1 MPPFTAIA
9 LDRLIESGDS
19 KSVDKSSRYLKPPI
33 PPNSKLRRRNS
44 TSAAERKGNRPQISP
59 ALYATPDATPLP
71 DSTSFFPSSPYIVNH
86 KRRGPC
92 LSRSSSEIL
101 SRQITLEED
110 EWGQCANAPGCTL
123 VYLPFLFPPELSSNN
138 APHTFVRDIE
148 AELREIRSNLLIEI
162 EKRKKAEETL
172 NQMRC
177 KWQRISQEFAVAGL
191 ALPVDPVDATDDELV
206 KPVEEL
212 RQQESVARLVSLSVG
227 RGVARA
233 EMQMEMESQIKLK
246 NFEVARLLDRLHYY
260 KAVNQEMSQRNQEAI
275 EMARRDRQR
284 KKRRQKW
291 VWGSIAAAITLG
303 MTALA
308 WSYLPSGKASSASSA
323 RITQAPVSDDAITKT
338 ANCLSTSG
346 ENSGEKRTVVMELLA
361 LHISPTLA
369 RECFLTAS
377 NNNSCVFPRYVRNR
391 HGKSRFRFQARKGGS
406 RSWNPNKI
414 SRLDLIQQVLERNN
428 LIEDSQEEDE
438 DEDEISGDDS
448 SFLSLSEK
456 PDRNMALLDEYELE
470 ELDFTSPTNHRSGYV
485 AVLGKPNVG
494 KSTLA
499 NQMIGQKLSIVTDKP
514 QTTRHRVLGICSG
527 PEYQWYEKFTD
538 VDEVIPVSA
547 KYGHG
552 VDDIKDW
559 ILSKLPTGPP
569 YYPKM
574 ILYDTPGVIEKKM
587 HKLDSMMMKNVRSAA
602 LMLTVYLLLLMHIN
616 EVLEEGVGD
625 FKCTLPTLLV
635 LNKKDLIKPGE
646 IAKKLED
653 IVSEHPE
660 RFFVAEIVREKI
672 FMQYRNE
679 VPYACQVNVVS
690 YKTRP
695 NAKEFIQVEIVVEK
709 DSQKIILIGKGGKA
723 LKTLATA
730 ARLDIEDF
738 LQKKVFLEVEVKVKE
753 NWRQDEGLLRYY
765 GYGGQIRAL

>member
-1 MPPFTAIA
+1 
-9 LDRLIESGDS
+9 
-19 KSVDKSSRYLKPPI
+19 
-33 PPNSKLRRRNS
+33 
-44 TSAAERKGNRPQISP
+44 
-59 ALYATPDATPLP
+59 
-71 DSTSFFPSSPYIVNH
+71 
-86 KRRGPC
+86 
-92 LSRSSSEIL
+92 
-101 SRQITLEED
+101 
-110 EWGQCANAPGCTL
+110 
-123 VYLPFLFPPELSSNN
+123 
-138 APHTFVRDIE
+138 
-148 AELREIRSNLLIEI
+148 
-162 EKRKKAEETL
+162 
-172 NQMRC
+172 
-177 KWQRISQEFAVAGL
+177 
-191 ALPVDPVDATDDELV
+191 
-206 KPVEEL
+206 
-212 RQQESVARLVSLSVG
+212 
-227 RGVARA
+227 
-233 EMQMEMESQIKLK
+233 
-246 NFEVARLLDRLHYY
+246 
-260 KAVNQEMSQRNQEAI
+260 
-275 EMARRDRQR
+275 
-284 KKRRQKW
+284 
-291 VWGSIAAAITLG
+291 
-303 MTALA
+303 
-308 WSYLPSGKASSASSA
+308 
-323 RITQAPVSDDAITKT
+323 
-338 ANCLSTSG
+338 
-346 ENSGEKRTVVMELLA
+346 MELLA

-377 NNNSCVFPRYVRNR
+377 NSKSCVFPRYVRNR

-414 SRLDLIQQVLERNN
+414 SRIDLIQQVLERNN
-428 LIEDSQEEDE
+428 LIEDSQEE

-527 PEYQWYEKFTD
+527 PEYQMILYDTPGVIEKKMHKLDSMMMKNVRSAALNADCVLVIVDACKVPENINEVLEEGVGDFKCTLPTLLVLNKKDLIKPGEIAKKLEWYEKFTD

-569 YYPKM
+569 YYPK
-574 ILYDTPGVIEKKM
+574 
-587 HKLDSMMMKNVRSAA
+587 
-602 LMLTVYLLLLMHIN
+602 
-616 EVLEEGVGD
+616 
-625 FKCTLPTLLV
+625 
-635 LNKKDLIKPGE
+635 
-646 IAKKLED
+646 D

-660 RFFVAEIVREKI
+660 RFFVSEIVREKI

-723 LKTLATA
+723 LKTLVTA

>member
-1 MPPFTAIA
+1 
-9 LDRLIESGDS
+9 
-19 KSVDKSSRYLKPPI
+19 
-33 PPNSKLRRRNS
+33 
-44 TSAAERKGNRPQISP
+44 
-59 ALYATPDATPLP
+59 
-71 DSTSFFPSSPYIVNH
+71 
-86 KRRGPC
+86 
-92 LSRSSSEIL
+92 
-101 SRQITLEED
+101 
-110 EWGQCANAPGCTL
+110 
-123 VYLPFLFPPELSSNN
+123 
-138 APHTFVRDIE
+138 
-148 AELREIRSNLLIEI
+148 
-162 EKRKKAEETL
+162 
-172 NQMRC
+172 
-177 KWQRISQEFAVAGL
+177 
-191 ALPVDPVDATDDELV
+191 
-206 KPVEEL
+206 
-212 RQQESVARLVSLSVG
+212 
-227 RGVARA
+227 
-233 EMQMEMESQIKLK
+233 
-246 NFEVARLLDRLHYY
+246 
-260 KAVNQEMSQRNQEAI
+260 
-275 EMARRDRQR
+275 
-284 KKRRQKW
+284 
-291 VWGSIAAAITLG
+291 
-303 MTALA
+303 
-308 WSYLPSGKASSASSA
+308 
-323 RITQAPVSDDAITKT
+323 
-338 ANCLSTSG
+338 
-346 ENSGEKRTVVMELLA
+346 MELLA

-377 NNNSCVFPRYVRNR
+377 NSKSCVFPRYVRNR

-414 SRLDLIQQVLERNN
+414 SRIDLIQQVLERNN
-428 LIEDSQEEDE
+428 LIEDSQEE

-527 PEYQWYEKFTD
+527 PEYQMILYDTPGVIEKKMHKLDSMMMKNVRSAALNADCVLVIVDALLEEGVGDFKCTLPTLLVLNKKDLIKPGEIAKKLEWYEKFTD

-569 YYPKM
+569 YYPK
-574 ILYDTPGVIEKKM
+574 
-587 HKLDSMMMKNVRSAA
+587 
-602 LMLTVYLLLLMHIN
+602 
-616 EVLEEGVGD
+616 
-625 FKCTLPTLLV
+625 
-635 LNKKDLIKPGE
+635 
-646 IAKKLED
+646 D

-660 RFFVAEIVREKI
+660 RFFVSEIVREKI

>member
-1 MPPFTAIA
+1 
-9 LDRLIESGDS
+9 
-19 KSVDKSSRYLKPPI
+19 
-33 PPNSKLRRRNS
+33 
-44 TSAAERKGNRPQISP
+44 
-59 ALYATPDATPLP
+59 
-71 DSTSFFPSSPYIVNH
+71 
-86 KRRGPC
+86 
-92 LSRSSSEIL
+92 
-101 SRQITLEED
+101 
-110 EWGQCANAPGCTL
+110 
-123 VYLPFLFPPELSSNN
+123 
-138 APHTFVRDIE
+138 
-148 AELREIRSNLLIEI
+148 
-162 EKRKKAEETL
+162 
-172 NQMRC
+172 
-177 KWQRISQEFAVAGL
+177 
-191 ALPVDPVDATDDELV
+191 
-206 KPVEEL
+206 
-212 RQQESVARLVSLSVG
+212 
-227 RGVARA
+227 
-233 EMQMEMESQIKLK
+233 
-246 NFEVARLLDRLHYY
+246 
-260 KAVNQEMSQRNQEAI
+260 
-275 EMARRDRQR
+275 
-284 KKRRQKW
+284 
-291 VWGSIAAAITLG
+291 
-303 MTALA
+303 
-308 WSYLPSGKASSASSA
+308 
-323 RITQAPVSDDAITKT
+323 
-338 ANCLSTSG
+338 
-346 ENSGEKRTVVMELLA
+346 MELLA

-377 NNNSCVFPRYVRNR
+377 NSKSCVFPRYVRNR

-414 SRLDLIQQVLERNN
+414 SRLDLIQQALERNN
-428 LIEDSQEEDE
+428 LIEDSQEE

-527 PEYQWYEKFTD
+527 PEYQMILYDTPGVIEKKMHKLDSMMMKNVRSAALNADCVLVIVDACKVPENINEVLEEGIGDFKCTLPTLLVLNKKDLIKPGEIAKKLEWYEKFTD

-569 YYPKM
+569 YYPK
-574 ILYDTPGVIEKKM
+574 
-587 HKLDSMMMKNVRSAA
+587 
-602 LMLTVYLLLLMHIN
+602 
-616 EVLEEGVGD
+616 
-625 FKCTLPTLLV
+625 
-635 LNKKDLIKPGE
+635 
-646 IAKKLED
+646 D

-672 FMQYRNE
+672 FMQYHNE
-679 VPYACQVNVVS
+679 IPYACQVNVVS